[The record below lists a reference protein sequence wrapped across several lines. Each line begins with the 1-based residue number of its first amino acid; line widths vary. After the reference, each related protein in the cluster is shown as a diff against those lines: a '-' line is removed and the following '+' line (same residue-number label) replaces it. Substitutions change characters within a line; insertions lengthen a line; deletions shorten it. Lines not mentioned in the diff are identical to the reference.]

1 MQIWKISAE
10 MKSDVKFSNFPPFL
24 LSIKQQFSN
33 CVWRR
38 SFSLMLFIEP
48 GQLAG
53 CPSINKLTGT
63 LEKSWLFH
71 GKQLCRLT
79 HLPRGKL
86 SSLLFSSKFNTTI
99 GTFYIEVNIK
109 WMESFFL
116 VRAQSERFKELHKYS
131 TGETYL
137 CQYSTKLMEII
148 SRIMKTFILFWSD
161 LIHIFI
167 EPLHFLLIVIIC
179 GSITVT
185 VAPTFTA
192 KYS

>member
-1 MQIWKISAE
+1 MIIQTLETLESLKWSVAISKVIHMLLLQSLIMAVLSVSQYNANLE
-10 MKSDVKFSNFPPFL
+10 NPRWRATSNFPPFL

-71 GKQLCRLT
+71 GKQLCRPI

-116 VRAQSERFKELHKYS
+116 VRAQSERFQGAS
-131 TGETYL
+131 
-137 CQYSTKLMEII
+137 
-148 SRIMKTFILFWSD
+148 
-161 LIHIFI
+161 
-167 EPLHFLLIVIIC
+167 
-179 GSITVT
+179 
-185 VAPTFTA
+185 
-192 KYS
+192 